1 MNPIFRK
8 PNDDLEQ
15 ALISQRPEPRRAFVK
30 AVAASLRRT
39 DQRPRAGRIGLVLAF
54 SGLVLIGMASFG
66 GVGYA
71 WSAAS
76 QAVHKVETAVHAAK
90 PTAARGPSAAEAEYG
105 PPTFPPPPPTP
116 PPAPPPTQP
125 PGTFTPPPPP
135 PATPPPTPPTSPQ
148 PPKAHLKPPAKPPAS
163 GHKPGTGQTGSQGA
177 AKGGQLPFTGLSLW
191 IPLLVGA
198 GLVMLGIALRRRAR
212 RLPPA

>member
-1 MNPIFRK
+1 MSPIFRK

-15 ALISQRPEPRRAFVK
+15 ELISQRPEPSRAFVK
-30 AVAASLRRT
+30 AVTAGLRRPA
-39 DQRPRAGRIGLVLAF
+39 QRPRAGRIGLVLAF

-76 QAVHKVETAVHAAK
+76 QAVRKVEAAVHVAK
-90 PTAARGPSAAEAEYG
+90 PTSARGPSAAEAEYG
-105 PPTFPPPPPTP
+105 PPTFPPPPPAP
-116 PPAPPPTQP
+116 PPPPPPTQP

-135 PATPPPTPPTSPQ
+135 ATPPPSTPPSP
-148 PPKAHLKPPAKPPAS
+148 PPPGINKPPAKPPT
-163 GHKPGTGQTGSQGA
+163 GGQKPGKKGSQ
-177 AKGGQLPFTGLSLW
+177 GQLPFTGLSLW
-191 IPLLVGA
+191 IPVLLGA
-198 GLVMLGIALRRRAR
+198 CLVLLGIALRRRAR